1 MTERRTTEDLIRQ
14 LAASPAPAPFHPVAA
29 VGGMLAQLALGLGLF
44 LLVFGLRTDLVV
56 AWAHVPV
63 QAKTILPVLLSLVAI
78 RLALRSSV
86 PGGRVALWP
95 LTLPVALAGLL
106 LVHRLVVADGSLLA
120 EAIGQTAL
128 ACLVSITLLALLP
141 LAAGI
146 FFLRRTAP
154 TQPVLTGALLGLAA
168 GAGVAAGY
176 ALHCTEDSPLFFV
189 LWYGL
194 GIGAVGGIGAAL
206 GHRFLRW

>member
-14 LAASPAPAPFHPVAA
+14 LAASPAPAPFHPGAA
-29 VGGMLAQLALGLGLF
+29 VGGMLALLALGLGLF
-44 LLVFGLRTDLVV
+44 LLVCGLRADLVA
-56 AWAHVPV
+56 AWAQVPV
-63 QAKTILPVLLSLVAI
+63 QAKTILPVLLSLLAL
-78 RLALRSSV
+78 RLALRASV
-86 PGGRVALWP
+86 PGRRLALWP
-95 LTLPVALAGLL
+95 LALPVALAGLL
-106 LVHRLVVADGSLLA
+106 LVHRLAVADGSLLA
-120 EAIGQTAL
+120 EAIGRTAL
-128 ACLVSITLLALLP
+128 ACLASITLLSLPP

-154 TQPVLTGALLGLAA
+154 TQPILTGALLGLAA

-189 LWYGL
+189 TWYGL
-194 GIGAVGGIGAAL
+194 GIAAAGGIGAGL